1 MRLCCCHGMLVGK
14 FAVFHGAASMRLSF
28 VVMAKVVMMGCL
40 VMMRRRH
47 MVVFA
52 CGVRRMC
59 MSL

>member
-1 MRLCCCHGMLVGK
+1 MLVGK

>member
-1 MRLCCCHGMLVGK
+1 VLRRPPPGDQVPGGNDMTRE
-14 FAVFHGAASMRLSF
+14 F
-28 VVMAKVVMMGCL
+28 VVMAKV